1 MKGRSCIEE
10 LRRERACMK
19 KAYIDLHLHLDGAIT
34 APIAMELAEEQG
46 ISLPAGTQEELEKLI
61 SVPKECG
68 SLNDFLKCFEL
79 PLSLLQTR
87 EGIRRAVRLVLEEQQ
102 REGVIYAEI
111 RFSPQLHTRKGLSQE
126 EALRAAL
133 EGLQDATIPANLILA
148 CMRGADNQEENE
160 ENLELAR
167 RFLTKDGGVTAVD
180 LAGAEA
186 LFPTRDYIE
195 LFRKARVN
203 GIPITIHAGEA
214 DGADSVR
221 AAIAMGAVRIGHGV
235 RIWEDPEVLEEIRSR
250 GITLEMCPTSN
261 WCTRSIEKM
270 EDYPLISYLQKGI
283 RVTVNTDD
291 PAIEGTTIVK
301 EFQRLR
307 EQFGLTGE
315 QERVLLQNA
324 AEAAFTTQER
334 KEKLRSSVCEAFR

>member
-1 MKGRSCIEE
+1 
-10 LRRERACMK
+10 MK
-19 KAYIDLHLHLDGAIT
+19 KSYIDLHLHLDGAIT
-34 APIAMELAEEQG
+34 APIAMELAKEQG
-46 ISLPAGTQEELEKLI
+46 ISLPAETEEELQKLI
-61 SVPKECG
+61 SVPKGCG

-111 RFSPQLHTRKGLSQE
+111 RFSPQLHTRRGLSQE
-126 EALRAAL
+126 EVLRAAL
-133 EGLQDATIPANLILA
+133 EGLQDAPIPANFILA
-148 CMRGADNQEENE
+148 CMRGAGNQSENK
-160 ENLELAR
+160 ENLELAG

-186 LFPTRDYIE
+186 LFPTRDYME
-195 LFRKARVN
+195 LFQKAREN
-203 GIPITIHAGEA
+203 GIPMTIHAGEA
-214 DGADSVR
+214 DGRDSVR

-235 RIWEDPEVLEEIRSR
+235 RTGNDPEILEEIRSR

-261 WCTRSIEKM
+261 RCTKSIGNM
-270 EDYPLISYLQKGI
+270 EEYPLIPYLKSGI

-291 PAIEGTTIVK
+291 PAIEGTTIAQ
-301 EFQRLR
+301 EFRFLR
-307 EQFGLTGE
+307 EHFGLTEE

-324 AEAAFTTQER
+324 AEAAFTTKER
-334 KEKLRSSVCEAFR
+334 REKLRNSLCNTSD